1 MGRLPFYYYYLFD
14 MEQIKT
20 FEIKNKLGLHAR
32 VAAKLVQVAT
42 KFKSRIYFE
51 KDGWEVNGKSLL
63 GILTLDC
70 PQGGR
75 LIVRAE
81 GMDAIEAIAAL
92 GQLIENKF
100 DEE

>member
-1 MGRLPFYYYYLFD
+1 

-42 KFKSRIYFE
+42 RFKSRIYFE

-92 GQLIENKF
+92 SQLIENKF

>member
-1 MGRLPFYYYYLFD
+1 

-42 KFKSRIYFE
+42 RFKSRIYFE
-51 KDGWEVNGKSLL
+51 KDGWEVNGRSLL

-92 GQLIENKF
+92 SQLIENKF

>member
-1 MGRLPFYYYYLFD
+1 

-32 VAAKLVQVAT
+32 AAAKLVQAAT

-70 PQGGR
+70 PQGSR
-75 LIVRAE
+75 LIIRAK
-81 GMDAIEAIAAL
+81 GMDASEVIAAL
-92 GQLIENKF
+92 GELIENKF

>member
-1 MGRLPFYYYYLFD
+1 

-42 KFKSRIYFE
+42 RFKSRIYFE

-63 GILTLDC
+63 GILTLEC

-92 GQLIENKF
+92 SQLIENKF